1 MRLHKKASPKFVSV
15 HHLLLDD
22 PREELSRPR
31 PHPQHRK
38 SSQDSFSSFLSFF
51 LRFASSI
58 GGTNLEPISGT
69 FSTIGNFSQTKCISF
84 FPNLDNESKRNGR
97 RDSSG
102 TQHPP
107 IHITVIVLRTLRRV
121 FFFVSA
127 GLCTTRKFVLCRENS
142 NIFLRKSSLLCII
155 MRENTRKNTQRITSS
170 SGEGVATRARK
181 RKVGERDSLWDLV
194 VNNDDICFKHI
205 LPRLSRTDV
214 KFLYDVNTE
223 TRKLIKRSSRESDLR
238 KMF

>member
-31 PHPQHRK
+31 PHPQHTK
-38 SSQDSFSSFLSFF
+38 SSQDSLSSFLSFF

-69 FSTIGNFSQTKCISF
+69 FSTIGTFSQTKCISF
-84 FPNLDNESKRNGR
+84 FPYLDTESKRNGR

-121 FFFVSA
+121 FFFGFA
-127 GLCTTRKFVLCRENS
+127 GFCATGKFLFCAGK
-142 NIFLRKSSLLCII
+142 I
-155 MRENTRKNTQRITSS
+155 QTSS
-170 SGEGVATRARK
+170 S
-181 RKVGERDSLWDLV
+181 ERELFVYVL
-194 VNNDDICFKHI
+194 
-205 LPRLSRTDV
+205 
-214 KFLYDVNTE
+214 
-223 TRKLIKRSSRESDLR
+223 
-238 KMF
+238 

>member
-1 MRLHKKASPKFVSV
+1 MRPRKKASPKFISV

-22 PREELSRPR
+22 PERGRNLSSSSSSSVK
-31 PHPQHRK
+31 HTK

-58 GGTNLEPISGT
+58 GGTNLEPINGT

-84 FPNLDNESKRNGR
+84 FPNLDNESTRNGR

-121 FFFVSA
+121 FFFGFA
-127 GLCTTRKFVLCRENS
+127 GFCATGKFLFCAGK
-142 NIFLRKSSLLCII
+142 IQI
-155 MRENTRKNTQRITSS
+155 SS
-170 SGEGVATRARK
+170 S
-181 RKVGERDSLWDLV
+181 ERELFVYVL
-194 VNNDDICFKHI
+194 
-205 LPRLSRTDV
+205 
-214 KFLYDVNTE
+214 
-223 TRKLIKRSSRESDLR
+223 
-238 KMF
+238 